1 MLRNG
6 GTAKLSMVASSFGVA
21 PLQHFGAIVEGP
33 LDLRGVLSGDGAA
46 SMASELQSA
55 LDANGGLLV
64 FRDQRNF
71 GPEQHVALA
80 ELLGE
85 IFPLPLRFQHARSP
99 MPGKILEVKVADG
112 QTVEAGELLLVM
124 EAMKMEH
131 RIVAPT
137 DGVVTKVNFS
147 MGDQVQQGDVL
158 VEMGE

>member
-1 MLRNG
+1 MMHEFKVNG
-6 GTAKLSMVASSFGVA
+6 EMVEVTVA
-21 PLQHFGAIVEGP
+21 
-33 LDLRGVLSGDGAA
+33 RDG
-46 SMASELQSA
+46 Q
-55 LDANGGLLV
+55 DW
-64 FRDQRNF
+64 
-71 GPEQHVALA
+71 
-80 ELLGE
+80 LLGE
-85 IFPLPLRFQHARSP
+85 YQASVLADGRIMVHTPDGRSRIAHSAKVGDVWWVHLDGHTFCIEKTEAGSADGDSEGSMTAP

>member
-1 MLRNG
+1 MMHEFKVNG
-6 GTAKLSMVASSFGVA
+6 EMVEVTVA
-21 PLQHFGAIVEGP
+21 
-33 LDLRGVLSGDGAA
+33 RDG
-46 SMASELQSA
+46 Q
-55 LDANGGLLV
+55 DW
-64 FRDQRNF
+64 
-71 GPEQHVALA
+71 
-80 ELLGE
+80 LLGE
-85 IFPLPLRFQHARSP
+85 NHASVLADGRIMVHTPDGRSRIAHSAKVGDVWWVHLDGHTFCIEKTEAGSADGDSEGSMTAP